1 MVNNASQMQIN
12 EHMYSKLNKCKLTG
26 QFKNHKK
33 GKHVGED
40 AKKSISAG
48 WTKILKVRKKSEMQK
63 LKLGWSLRSCLQN
76 GKNTESEL
84 ASFSDEIDFC
94 GNQIHHASNSRRR
107 NGARFI
113 TKSFFVNEHPF
124 RLVVDSR

>member
-48 WTKILKVRKKSEMQK
+48 WTKILKVRKKI
-63 LKLGWSLRSCLQN
+63 GN
-76 GKNTESEL
+76 
-84 ASFSDEIDFC
+84 AEIE
-94 GNQIHHASNSRRR
+94 I
-107 NGARFI
+107 
-113 TKSFFVNEHPF
+113 
-124 RLVVDSR
+124 RLVITLVSAKR